1 MGKHRLVFQHL
12 LLCFT
17 MLDVRSLLEVVG
29 TDALEG
35 RISNEADLM
44 NTDWSEESQAE
55 EMSVK
60 MANILALSGRLFL
73 DIIKSIHWSEGS

>member
-1 MGKHRLVFQHL
+1 
-12 LLCFT
+12 

-44 NTDWSEESQAE
+44 NIDWSEESQAE

>member
-1 MGKHRLVFQHL
+1 MGKHRLVLQHL

-17 MLDVRSLLEVVG
+17 VLDVRSLLEVVG

-55 EMSVK
+55 MSVK